1 MYIPASDCRQALSNL
16 KREICSAFVSIKEGS
31 HMPSVND
38 CAFSVQDAL
47 LPFGLGIKVF
57 DAYRPQR
64 AVDNFVRWAADLN
77 DTKAKAQYYPAV
89 AKQDLS
95 GADRSDATA

>member
-1 MYIPASDCRQALSNL
+1 MYIPASDCCQALSNL

-38 CAFSVQDAL
+38 CAFSVQYEL
-47 LPFGLGIKVF
+47 SFFGLEIKVS

-64 AVDNFVRWAADLN
+64 AVDNFVRRAAHVN
-77 DTKAKAQYYPAV
+77 DTKAKAQYHPAV